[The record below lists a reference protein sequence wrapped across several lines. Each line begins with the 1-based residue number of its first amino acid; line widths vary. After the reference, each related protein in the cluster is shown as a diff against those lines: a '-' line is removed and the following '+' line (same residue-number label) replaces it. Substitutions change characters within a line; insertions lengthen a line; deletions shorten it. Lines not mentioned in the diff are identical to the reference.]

1 MKLPL
6 NFKILYFYNVMFKK
20 LIELEKKIFSAPY
33 KWFIKKGIVTVL
45 VTSKRIY
52 RTVEDL
58 YESRYDEPY
67 GGNPNFPGDD

>member
-1 MKLPL
+1 MW
-6 NFKILYFYNVMFKK
+6 KK
-20 LIELEKKIFSAPY
+20 FLEWENRVFSAPY

-58 YESRYDEPY
+58 SESRYDETY

>member
-1 MKLPL
+1 M
-6 NFKILYFYNVMFKK
+6 YFYTVMFKK
-20 LIELEKKIFSAPY
+20 LIELEKKLFSAPY
-33 KWFIKKGIVTVL
+33 KWLVKKGLVTEL
-45 VTSKRIY
+45 KTSKRIY

>member
-1 MKLPL
+1 MW
-6 NFKILYFYNVMFKK
+6 KK
-20 LIELEKKIFSAPY
+20 FLEWENKVFSAPY
-33 KWFIKKGIVTVL
+33 KWFVKKGIVTVL
-45 VTSKRIY
+45 KTTKRIY

>member
-1 MKLPL
+1 
-6 NFKILYFYNVMFKK
+6 MFKK

-33 KWFIKKGIVTVL
+33 KWLVKKGIVTVL

-58 YESRYDEPY
+58 YESRDDEPY